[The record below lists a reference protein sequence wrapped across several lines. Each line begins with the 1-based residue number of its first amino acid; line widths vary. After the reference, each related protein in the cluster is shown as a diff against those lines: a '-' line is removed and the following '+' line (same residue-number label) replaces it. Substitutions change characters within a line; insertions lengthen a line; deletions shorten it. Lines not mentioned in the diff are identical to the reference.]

1 MPQYQQT
8 NLETTESELF
18 RLLVENVKDYAI
30 FVVDPDGRVR
40 SWNPGAERLLGYSED
55 EIIGQPVALFFTPE
69 DVQGGVPRREMGTA
83 VKTGRG
89 EDERWHVRKD
99 GSRFWSGGTIT
110 PLWDEERNLR
120 GFAKIMRDRTSQK
133 QSADA
138 LKDALAYIH
147 GMVDT
152 VREPLLVLGSDL
164 RVKTAN
170 RSFYQSFRVSTQ
182 ETEGRL
188 IYHLG
193 DGQWNIP
200 RLQTL
205 LEEIL
210 PRDTSFDGFEVE
222 HDFGAVGRR
231 VMLLNAR
238 RFYREGN
245 HTELILLAIED
256 VTERRQAEAKRRE
269 VETRFTSLVKNIKK
283 HSILTTD
290 LDGRITSW
298 NVEAERIL
306 GYSEAEILGKSFS
319 FIFTPE
325 DVQDGKP
332 EKELHKAREDG
343 WAEDECWYVRK
354 GGERFWALDIV
365 TPMYDASGSPTGFSK
380 ILRDMTERKQ
390 AENNEALRKSDERF
404 LELTAHLHQVLW
416 IMDAQE
422 SKMLYVSPGYEKMW
436 GRSCQS
442 LIDHSTSYFEGI
454 HPLDQEM
461 MLREFAA
468 MFQTGDIDVEFRILR
483 PDESVNWVWMRGYP
497 VSEQGRVVRLV
508 GIIEDVTEKRL
519 LAGQRD
525 ALLARLQ
532 LHIERMPL
540 AYILFDAE
548 PRVVDWNPT
557 AERIF
562 GYTKQEALGISPSD
576 FYPPSFRRDADEI
589 LRRIRGGDMGAHSVN
604 ENVTKDGRTITCEW
618 LNTPLFE
625 EDGRFAGI
633 LSLAQD
639 VTERLALE
647 EQFRQAQKMEAFGQ
661 LAGGVAHDF
670 NNLLTVISG
679 YSEMLLEIL
688 PPADPNREMI
698 QEILKAGV
706 RAALL
711 TRQLLVFSRKQLV
724 QLQVLDLN
732 AVVAS
737 TEKMLG
743 RLIGEDMNMTTVL
756 APDLERVKVD
766 PGQVEQVIVNLVV
779 NARDAMPQGGRITI
793 ETANVDLDESYA
805 QSHVGVTPGRY
816 VLLAVSDAGCG
827 MSEEVKARIF
837 EPFFT
842 TKEVGKGTGLGLA
855 TVFGIVKQS
864 GGHLRVHSETGRGTT
879 FKIYLPS
886 VADVIPAAQAQTESA
901 PVLTGTETILLVEDE
916 KAVRAMAGFALRTNG
931 YTLVEAADGEEA
943 VRLCERHEGPIHLLV
958 TDVVMPRMG
967 GRQLTERLKTLHPE
981 MRVLFVSGYTDDAVV
996 RHGILQAQVQF
1007 LQKPFTVDA
1016 LIRKVRA
1023 VLDGPG

>member
-1 MPQYQQT
+1 MPQHPQT
-8 NLETTESELF
+8 IREATEAELF
-18 RLLVENVKDYAI
+18 RLLIENIQDYAI
-30 FVVDPDGRVR
+30 FVVDPEGRVR
-40 SWNPGAERLLGYSED
+40 SWNPGAERLLGYSEA
-55 EIIGQPVALFFTPE
+55 EIIGQSIALFCTPE
-69 DVQGGVPRREMGTA
+69 NVQDGVVQREMSKA
-83 VKTGRG
+83 VETGRG

-99 GSRFWSGGTIT
+99 GSLFWSGGTIT
-110 PLWDEERNLR
+110 PLWDEEHNLR

-133 QSADA
+133 QNADA
-138 LKDALAYIH
+138 LKDALAYTH
-147 GMVDT
+147 GVVDT
-152 VREPLLVLGSDL
+152 VREPLLVLGGDL

-170 RSFYQSFRVSTQ
+170 RSFYQTFRVSVQ
-182 ETEGRL
+182 ETENRL

-200 RLQTL
+200 RLRTL

-222 HDFGAVGRR
+222 HEFGALGRK

-256 VTERRQAEAKRRE
+256 VTERKRAENERRE
-269 VETRFTSLVKNIKK
+269 IETRFTSLVKNIKD
-283 HSILTTD
+283 HAILTMD
-290 LDGRITSW
+290 LDGRVTSW
-298 NVEAERIL
+298 NEAAERIL
-306 GYSEAEILGKSFS
+306 GYSEAEILGQPFS
-319 FIFTPE
+319 LIFIPE
-325 DVQDGKP
+325 DLQDNIP
-332 EKELHKAREDG
+332 ARELRQAIEVG
-343 WAEDECWYVRK
+343 RGEDERWHVRK
-354 GGERFWALDIV
+354 GGERFWATGVV
-365 TPMYDASGSPTGFSK
+365 TPTHDSTGRHTGFSK
-380 ILRDMTERKQ
+380 ILRDITERKQ
-390 AENNEALRKSDERF
+390 AEKEEALKESEKRF
-404 LELTAHLHQVLW
+404 QELTAHLHQVLW

-461 MLREFAA
+461 MLREYAA
-468 MFQTGDIDVEFRILR
+468 MFRTGDIDVEFRILR

-532 LHIERMPL
+532 LQIERMPL

-548 PRVVDWNPT
+548 PRVIDWNPA

-562 GYTKQEALGISPSD
+562 GYAKREALGISPSD
-576 FYPPSFRRDADEI
+576 FFPPSFRREADEI
-589 LRRIRGGDMGAHSVN
+589 LRRIRGGDMSVHSVN

-633 LSLAQD
+633 LCLTQD

-679 YSEMLLEIL
+679 YSELLLEIL

-698 QEILKAGV
+698 QEILNAGV

-711 TRQLLVFSRKQLV
+711 TRQLLAFSRKQLV

-732 AVVAS
+732 ALVAS

-743 RLIGEDMNMTTVL
+743 RLIGEDMNLTTVL
-756 APDLERVKVD
+756 APGLDRVKVD
-766 PGQVEQVIVNLVV
+766 PGQVEQVIMNLVV
-779 NARDAMPQGGRITI
+779 NARDAMPEGGKIMI

-805 QSHVGVTPGRY
+805 HSHVGVKPGRY

-864 GGHLRVHSETGRGTT
+864 GGQVSVHSEVGRGTA

-886 VADVIPAAQAQTESA
+886 VADVIPATQAESA
-901 PVLTGTETILLVEDE
+901 PVLTGAETILLVEDE
-916 KAVRAMAGFALRTNG
+916 KAVRAMAGLALQTNG
-931 YTLVEAADGEEA
+931 YMLVVAADGEEA
-943 VRLCERHEGPIHLLV
+943 IRLCEQHPGPIHLLV

-967 GRQLTERLKTLHPE
+967 GRQLAERLTVLHPE
-981 MRVLFVSGYTDDAVV
+981 TRVLFLSGYTDDAVV
-996 RHGILQAQVQF
+996 RHGVLQSQVQF

-1016 LIRKVRA
+1016 LTRKVRA
-1023 VLDGPG
+1023 VLDGVG